1 MRLWFPILAALLL
14 AGCGQS
20 APAGEGDSAA
30 AGGEVTIELPPP
42 LPVENKPGF
51 AALEET
57 APSPKPPP
65 VEKKPAPPAAE
76 PAAPAAE
83 EPAAAPNLVE
93 SRPPIPVE
101 GLAGYIRGA
110 GFECDTV
117 VATSRAAGGGIY
129 KFDCANGGSYRGTMK
144 RNHLYFRPWSGSPSR
159 G

>member
-1 MRLWFPILAALLL
+1 MRLWFPILAGMLL

-20 APAGEGDSAA
+20 APEGNGGSEI
-30 AGGEVTIELPPP
+30 AGGEVTVDLPPP
-42 LPVENKPGF
+42 LPVESKPGF

-57 APSPKPPP
+57 RTT
-65 VEKKPAPPAAE
+65 PAPKEEAPRPAAE
-76 PAAPAAE
+76 PAAPP
-83 EPAAAPNLVE
+83 PAAPATANMVE

-110 GFECDTV
+110 GFQCDTV
-117 VATSRAAGGGIY
+117 VATSRAAGGGVY

-144 RNHLYFRPWSGSPSR
+144 RNHLYFRPWAGAAGR